1 MSKKYYIVLIMLLLL
16 SCLGLTACQNRE
28 NEQAV
33 QTSVDTAADTAEVEE
48 EDELVFAVNV
58 DSSVSETFLE
68 CVWMNRSKFWGGLVF
83 QGLLIADGNIANVRP
98 DLCEEFIISPDGTKY
113 VFLLREDVYW
123 HDGVKLTPEDV
134 VWSIEGSMRA
144 GQVNGY
150 IQKGLKNIM
159 GAAEYQAGEAEKV
172 SGITVEGNA
181 ITIELVEKDSQFLNS
196 IAQLAILPKHCF
208 KNVPVEEINISDF
221 WLQPIGSGPYKVE
234 TANDGKEVLFVAN
247 ENYMGKVPTI
257 KKIRYKLLD
266 DPKNEEFDFTMTSDP
281 VTVNKYMYTNK
292 YEVKKTSNLY
302 YRYLYFNLDGR
313 SGDRGELLQ
322 NYKVRQA
329 LVMALDREK
338 ILQTVYGEAAV
349 YIDGGI
355 PSNDSWYLD
364 KDEMGLSYQPEL
376 ARQLLVDNGFDF
388 SQPIVLTR
396 YHEDDMSVRLLK
408 EIAKYWNEIGIKTI
422 IEPIDASQT
431 DKLWKDTDWY
441 DIGLKNLSAVDYS
454 EWYYEYSTDNQLWS
468 VVLNRS
474 GFDSIIDALGNTSMA
489 KEKNRLYYDIQK
501 MESMLVYKI
510 PICMLPQYVIYNK
523 EHIDI
528 PDIDFPNMWFYFDID
543 IEDWKF
549 KE

>member
-208 KNVPVEEINISDF
+208 KNVPVEEV
-221 WLQPIGSGPYKVE
+221 G
-234 TANDGKEVLFVAN
+234 
-247 ENYMGKVPTI
+247 
-257 KKIRYKLLD
+257 
-266 DPKNEEFDFTMTSDP
+266 DFT
-281 VTVNKYMYTNK
+281 
-292 YEVKKTSNLY
+292 
-302 YRYLYFNLDGR
+302 
-313 SGDRGELLQ
+313 RG
-322 NYKVRQA
+322 
-329 LVMALDREK
+329 
-338 ILQTVYGEAAV
+338 
-349 YIDGGI
+349 
-355 PSNDSWYLD
+355 
-364 KDEMGLSYQPEL
+364 
-376 ARQLLVDNGFDF
+376 
-388 SQPIVLTR
+388 
-396 YHEDDMSVRLLK
+396 H
-408 EIAKYWNEIGIKTI
+408 
-422 IEPIDASQT
+422 
-431 DKLWKDTDWY
+431 
-441 DIGLKNLSAVDYS
+441 
-454 EWYYEYSTDNQLWS
+454 
-468 VVLNRS
+468 
-474 GFDSIIDALGNTSMA
+474 
-489 KEKNRLYYDIQK
+489 
-501 MESMLVYKI
+501 
-510 PICMLPQYVIYNK
+510 
-523 EHIDI
+523 
-528 PDIDFPNMWFYFDID
+528 
-543 IEDWKF
+543 F
-549 KE
+549 KRGVE